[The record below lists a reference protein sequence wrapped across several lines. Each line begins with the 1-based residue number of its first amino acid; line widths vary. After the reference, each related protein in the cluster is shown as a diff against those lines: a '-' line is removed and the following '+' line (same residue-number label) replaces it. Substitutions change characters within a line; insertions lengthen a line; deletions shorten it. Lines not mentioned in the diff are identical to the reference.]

1 MKLKNYPKKYM
12 SLREWKKLAE
22 SKTKAGKM
30 KNQLYNQITA
40 EKIKSKT
47 SDAAIT
53 KSFRLDEIIEGLKG
67 KPAAPRVRKRVP
79 VKIEEGID
87 YAPEVDPYEDMD
99 VEGLLNLEDYVPP
112 QPEKQIAPKP
122 PEYQKYPKYQM
133 DPSYWELDPEEP
145 PAYEDLSIAE
155 DKKAIEA
162 PPDDDDDDDDNDDEG
177 SGSVGEANKI
187 LDHLELPNYD
197 DVQMRLDQP
206 DMTPTKQRNY
216 LDKVVENAERR
227 RRQVIAFK
235 SDATKKFKKGL
246 IDAAERDRIHKN
258 SDKFR
263 LEINDYIK
271 TYKFKSKSY
280 KGYGVTKRQLGRGVY
295 FFNDAKELINK
306 LTLIIGEMEAGNTS
320 IQMRNMGVS
329 ILDALLKSKSINK
342 AQYQKLVK
350 KYFRV

>member
-1 MKLKNYPKKYM
+1 M

-112 QPEKQIAPKP
+112 QGEKQIAPKP
-122 PEYQKYPKYQM
+122 PKYQI
-133 DPSYWELDPEEP
+133 DPSLWQIDPGMSPP
-145 PAYEDLSIAE
+145 PAYDDLSIAMGPDE
-155 DKKAIEA
+155 PLAIEA
-162 PPDDDDDDDDNDDEG
+162 PSDEEEFEG
-177 SGSVGEANKI
+177 EEKSEGQEEFEGQEDLSEANKI
-187 LDHLELPNYD
+187 LDQLELPNYD
-197 DVQMRLDQP
+197 DVEKRLEEP
-206 DMTPTKQRNY
+206 DMTATKQRNY
-216 LDKVVENAERR
+216 LDKVIKDAKFRR
-227 RRQVIAFK
+227 KQVIAMK
-235 SDATKKFKKGL
+235 SQATKKFKKGE
-246 IDAAERDRIHKN
+246 INAALRDSAHQN
-258 SDKFR
+258 SDKLR
-263 LEINDYIK
+263 GELNDYIK
-271 TYKFKSKSY
+271 QFKFKSKSI
-280 KGYGVTKRQLGRGVY
+280 KGYGTKRQLGRGVY
-295 FFNDAKELINK
+295 FFNDPKELINK

-320 IQMRNMGVS
+320 IEMRNMGVS
-329 ILDALLKSKSINK
+329 ILDTLLKSKAINK
-342 AQYQKLVK
+342 GQYQKLVK
-350 KYFRV
+350 KYFN

>member
-1 MKLKNYPKKYM
+1 
-12 SLREWKKLAE
+12 
-22 SKTKAGKM
+22 M
-30 KNQLYNQITA
+30 KNQLYDQITA

-67 KPAAPRVRKRVP
+67 KPQKKVPRIRQIKR
-79 VKIEEGID
+79 EDGGID

-112 QPEKQIAPKP
+112 QPEKQISPKP

-162 PPDDDDDDDDNDDEG
+162 PPDDDDDDDDDDDEG

-187 LDHLELPNYD
+187 LNHLDLPNYD

-206 DMTPTKQRNY
+206 EMTATKQRNY
-216 LDKVVENAERR
+216 LDKVVKDAEMR

-235 SDATKKFKKGL
+235 SDATKKFKKGI
-246 IDAAERDRIHKN
+246 IDAAERDRIHQN

-263 LEINDYIK
+263 LELNDYIK
-271 TYKFKSKSY
+271 QYKFKSKSY
-280 KGYGVTKRQLGRGVY
+280 KGYGMQKGRGVNGAGVY
-295 FFNDAKELINK
+295 FYNDAKELLEK

-329 ILDALLKSKSINK
+329 ILDTLLKSKAINK
-342 AQYQKLVK
+342 GQYQKLVK
-350 KYFRV
+350 KYFKV

>member
-162 PPDDDDDDDDNDDEG
+162 PPDDDDDDDDDDEG

-187 LDHLELPNYD
+187 LDHIELPNYD

-350 KYFRV
+350 KYFKV

>member
-40 EKIKSKT
+40 ERVKSKT

-99 VEGLLNLEDYVPP
+99 VEGLLNLEDYVSP

-162 PPDDDDDDDDNDDEG
+162 PPDDDDDDDDDVDG

-187 LDHLELPNYD
+187 LDQLDLPNYD

-206 DMTPTKQRNY
+206 EMTATKQRNY
-216 LDKVVENAERR
+216 LDKVVKDAEMR

-235 SDATKKFKKGL
+235 SDATKKFKKGI
-246 IDAAERDRIHKN
+246 IDAAERDRIHQN

-320 IQMRNMGVS
+320 IQMRNTGQS
-329 ILDALLKSKSINK
+329 ILDTLLKSKAINK
-342 AQYQKLVK
+342 SQYQKLVK